1 MSGQPSVNENSLKA
15 EANAALPE
23 EISQVLE
30 GVPPAQREVIERFMI
45 SQVSMISRISPEIEV
60 SKKIT
65 AEHITTMLNTQDK
78 AMERTFRDN
87 TQKRWYSIALVVL
100 SCAVLIALVVLLKDI
115 PETMEK
121 IITIVLSG
129 LLGGAG
135 GYGLGVN
142 KRRDNE

>member
-15 EANAALPE
+15 ETNAALPE